1 VTTVA
6 LTDLRELAGE
16 LGSGRIEIY
25 ESALSGSYDRGEDCR
40 QVTKR
45 RFSDVKASAPKH

>member
-25 ESALSGSYDRGEDCR
+25 ESTLSGSYDRGEDYR
-40 QVTKR
+40 QVTEAQVFR
-45 RFSDVKASAPKH
+45 R